1 MVHME
6 VWANETFTDKTHC
19 QVTVDDHRLIRG
31 NRIMLVLINTSDDI
45 VTLPAS
51 SCVAFAKVKE
61 ANENSLRS
69 QPLVPNRTLLF
80 LKHYNETCAMTNIEE
95 TLDGGLSF
103 GNGHEIKLRKNAKVN
118 FKITYSEVLKPPNG
132 ELYSVDSVVFFLQ
145 HFKGDYK
152 EYLQLAMSKRVPII
166 AHR

>member
-1 MVHME
+1 MILEEIKIEGKGRVQVTACLCGSPRIKPLVHME

-80 LKHYNETCAMTNIEE
+80 L
-95 TLDGGLSF
+95 
-103 GNGHEIKLRKNAKVN
+103 
-118 FKITYSEVLKPPNG
+118 
-132 ELYSVDSVVFFLQ
+132 
-145 HFKGDYK
+145 
-152 EYLQLAMSKRVPII
+152 
-166 AHR
+166 